1 MHMNTDQLA
10 SKYRHISREAA
21 PPNKLTYDGLTGR
34 MASAAYVA
42 HNLDTLH
49 MTLQEARN
57 DALVQAERRE
67 RMAARPDEPQDY
79 REYCADF
86 AQVLREFIADADAD
100 E

>member
-1 MHMNTDQLA
+1 MNTDQLA
-10 SKYRHISREAA
+10 SKYRQIWHEAT

-34 MASAAYVA
+34 MAGAAHVA
-42 HNLDTLH
+42 YNLETLY
-49 MTLQEARN
+49 MTLEEARA

-67 RMAARPDEPQDY
+67 RIVARPDEPQDY
-79 REYCADF
+79 REYCTEF

>member
-1 MHMNTDQLA
+1 MNTDQLA
-10 SKYRHISREAA
+10 YRYRQIWHEAA

-34 MASAAYVA
+34 TAGAAYVS
-42 HNLDTLH
+42 HNLETLH
-49 MTLQEARN
+49 MTLQEVRD

-86 AQVLREFIADADAD
+86 AQVLREFIADADAG